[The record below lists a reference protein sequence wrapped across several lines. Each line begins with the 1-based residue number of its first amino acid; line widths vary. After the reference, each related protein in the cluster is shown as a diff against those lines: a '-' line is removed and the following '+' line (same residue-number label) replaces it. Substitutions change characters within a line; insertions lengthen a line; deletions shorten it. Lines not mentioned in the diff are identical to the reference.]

1 MKSGK
6 KDSKQALDE
15 YRDIELKLID
25 EPDGRIRLDIDNVD
39 IESLADNIKEV
50 GQIQPITLVKSK
62 DRYEIIAGHRRYLAM
77 VKLGRKTIKAI
88 VKKMTREQ
96 VALERASENL
106 VRTDLTPIEE
116 GAIYYNLAKEYNM
129 SYRQIA
135 DKFGIA
141 ASSVKLKVD
150 ILSLDPEIQKAIHN
164 KKIYVAVGITL
175 NKIDEPKQRHYYLQ
189 TAIDNG
195 CTGPTAEQWLT
206 DFRRT
211 AIPGRT
217 AIEQSDPLTP
227 SFQTQKI
234 YATCEICEEP
244 VDYREVKMIRTC
256 PLCYKNII
264 ESLQKGGA

>member
-6 KDSKQALDE
+6 VDSGQALSE
-15 YRDIELKLID
+15 YKDILLKIID

-50 GQIQPITLVKSK
+50 GQIQPITVVASK
-62 DRYEIIAGHRRYLAM
+62 GRYEIIAGHRRYLAM

-129 SYRQIA
+129 SYRQIGA
-135 DKFGIA
+135 KFGIP
-141 ASSVKLKVD
+141 ASSIRYKVD
-150 ILSLDPEIQKAIHN
+150 LLSLEPEIQKAIHN
-164 KKIYVAVGITL
+164 KKIYVAVGIIL
-175 NKIDEPKQRHYYLQ
+175 NQIDEPKQRNYYLQ

-195 CTGPTAEQWLT
+195 CTGPTAEQWVT

-211 AIPGRT
+211 ADPGRAT
-217 AIEQSDPLTP
+217 IARSDPLEP
-227 SFQTQKI
+227 SLQTQKI

-244 VDYREVKMIRTC
+244 VDYREVKMIRMC